1 MLSLTPI
8 FVKTLIKES
17 RFYAPIFSRYLI
29 VLVVEKLERFGFWII
44 TAFAG
49 SHYALFTWQVSLC
62 AIQGWQIWIVQAEF
76 GSSPGT
82 CVGAFILWAHI
93 DDLNTRLDVPY
104 VLYADNLK
112 IYDQVNALICSI
124 KLENNNNVIFK

>member
-1 MLSLTPI
+1 MNTRIHIPSVMNFNDLFQIYKISISQHDFVSRNNLYYLLSLTPI

-49 SHYALFTWQVSLC
+49 SHYALFT
-62 AIQGWQIWIVQAEF
+62 
-76 GSSPGT
+76 
-82 CVGAFILWAHI
+82 
-93 DDLNTRLDVPY
+93 
-104 VLYADNLK
+104 
-112 IYDQVNALICSI
+112 
-124 KLENNNNVIFK
+124 